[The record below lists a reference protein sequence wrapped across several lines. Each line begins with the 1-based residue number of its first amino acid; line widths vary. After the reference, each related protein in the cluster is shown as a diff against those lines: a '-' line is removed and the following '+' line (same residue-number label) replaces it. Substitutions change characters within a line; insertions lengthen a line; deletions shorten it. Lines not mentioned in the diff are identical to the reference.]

1 MKKILALSLPV
12 FFVWNAL
19 YALPSSAD
27 ASKRYETKGEVTSV
41 DPLYSRVTLQHDAIK
56 GFAGAGE
63 TEFTVES
70 ADLLKKIAR
79 GDLVNFTLVDK
90 KGDVRVSQL
99 TKTGVAPPK
108 DDRLKVGQA
117 VQDVLVA
124 TGEVAKTVTTP
135 IPPAHGVVSG
145 TVDAAT
151 DTTGAVLKDA
161 TTEVKKKF

>member
-12 FFVWNAL
+12 LFVWNTL
-19 YALPSSAD
+19 CVLPSFAD
-27 ASKRYETKGEVTSV
+27 STKRYETKGEVTSA
-41 DPLYSRVTLQHDAIK
+41 DPLYGRVTIQHDAIK
-56 GFAGAGE
+56 GFASAGQ
-63 TEFTVES
+63 TEFSVES
-70 ADLLKKIAR
+70 AALLKNIAR
-79 GDLVNFTLVDK
+79 GDLVNFTLVDQ

-99 TKTGVAPPK
+99 VKTGVAPPK

-124 TGEVAKTVTTP
+124 TGEVAKTVTSP

-145 TVDAAT
+145 AVGATT

-161 TTEVKKKF
+161 TTEVKQKF